1 MPKLLEI
8 AIQED
13 NPESVHNLLNMSR
26 PVLVDVRN
34 CEAKTGKKSFHFV
47 SSQF

>member
-26 PVLVDVRN
+26 PVPVDVRN
-34 CEAKTGKKSFHFV
+34 CKAETGKTLFNFAEILL
-47 SSQF
+47 